1 MGGIRLWWE
10 EDREK
15 TQHFYNN
22 VLHENGLAPYYAEP
36 WICDRIVSLHLD
48 SPGML
53 AILPWQ
59 DWMSMNGVLRRENP
73 ADEQINIPAISRHYW
88 RYRMHINLEDMLNET
103 DFNEYIKSKIQN
115 SGR

>member
-1 MGGIRLWWE
+1 
-10 EDREK
+10 
-15 TQHFYNN
+15 
-22 VLHENGLAPYYAEP
+22 
-36 WICDRIVSLHLD
+36 
-48 SPGML
+48 
-53 AILPWQ
+53 
-59 DWMSMNGVLRRENP
+59 MSMNGALRRENP